1 MATEVTSAR
10 CQNKRSPA
18 EVLLMETPIKQLSTK
33 NTFVRILKQFMGKFT
48 VHHGS
53 KKQTINK
60 NLRGKKKMQSKLKST
75 CVLPSS
81 SLSQAAT
88 AQGSDWQDKAGASFL
103 M

>member
-10 CQNKRSPA
+10 CRNKRSPA
-18 EVLLMETPIKQLSTK
+18 VVLLMETPIKQLYTK

-60 NLRGKKKMQSKLKST
+60 NLRGKKKNA
-75 CVLPSS
+75 V
-81 SLSQAAT
+81 
-88 AQGSDWQDKAGASFL
+88 KA
-103 M
+103 